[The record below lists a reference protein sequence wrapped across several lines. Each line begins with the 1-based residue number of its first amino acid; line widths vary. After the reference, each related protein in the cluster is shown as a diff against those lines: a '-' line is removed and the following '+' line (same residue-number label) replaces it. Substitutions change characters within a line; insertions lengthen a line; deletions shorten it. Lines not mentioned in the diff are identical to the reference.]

1 MGWVELFYGRP
12 LNQTSWNLTTDAV
25 VRSETSAPAG
35 NAKRLYGIVPDGDLA
50 YVEERVD
57 SDGDLTPRLS
67 AKLRRF
73 VG

>member
-1 MGWVELFYGRP
+1 MP
-12 LNQTSWNLTTDAV
+12 T
-25 VRSETSAPAG
+25 G

-57 SDGDLTPRLS
+57 PDGDLTPRLS

>member
-1 MGWVELFYGRP
+1 MRP
-12 LNQTSWNLTTDAV
+12 AATDV
-25 VRSETSAPAG
+25 VIRTKSGEVVG
-35 NAKRLYGIVPDGDLA
+35 GAKRLYGIVPDGDLA